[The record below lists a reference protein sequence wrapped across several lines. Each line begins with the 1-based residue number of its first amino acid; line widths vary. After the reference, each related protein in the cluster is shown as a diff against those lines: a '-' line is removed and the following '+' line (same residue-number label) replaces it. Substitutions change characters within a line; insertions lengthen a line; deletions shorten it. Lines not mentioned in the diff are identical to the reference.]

1 MTKRGSGGM
10 MWMSKTMWIMFDWR
24 ECECVMAC
32 VCPDGVGLTCRAYPG
47 GPLLGSDST
56 GGCTPARPAAR
67 TSSAADSART
77 LLQPQTPKNLIT
89 LDIFPY

>member
-1 MTKRGSGGM
+1 MV
-10 MWMSKTMWIMFDWR
+10 
-24 ECECVMAC
+24 CVC
-32 VCPDGVGLTCRAYPG
+32 VCPDGVELTCLAYPG

-77 LLQPQTPKNLIT
+77 LLQP
-89 LDIFPY
+89 